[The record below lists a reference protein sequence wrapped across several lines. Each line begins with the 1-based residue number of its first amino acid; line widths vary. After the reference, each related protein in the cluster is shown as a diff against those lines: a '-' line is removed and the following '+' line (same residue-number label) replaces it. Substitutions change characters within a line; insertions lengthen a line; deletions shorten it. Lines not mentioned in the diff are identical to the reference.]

1 MKNSKEKI
9 IRYALLILGIF
20 FVGLG
25 IALAKRSGLGISPVS
40 SVANVISL
48 KFPVLSVGTW
58 LMLWNCFMVLLQV
71 AILRKAFKL
80 IQLLQFPISL
90 LLGVFTDACVFAVS
104 IIPVELYVIRL
115 LLVILGVLVLAL
127 GIVFMMLSDT
137 VMNVGEALVKVLSD
151 VLKKDFG
158 NVKIIFDICCVTLS
172 AVLSILF
179 FDFKVVG
186 IREGTL
192 ITACFTGTAVKLI
205 MKAAQKTKL
214 YKNLKR

>member
-115 LLVILGVLVLAL
+115 LLVIFGVLAL
-127 GIVFMMLSDT
+127 ALGVVCMMLSDT

-151 VLKKDFG
+151 VFKKEFG
-158 NVKIIFDICCVTLS
+158 NVKIVFDICCVSLS

-179 FDFKVVG
+179 FGFKVVG

-192 ITACFTGTAVKLI
+192 ITACLTGTAVKLI
-205 MKAAQKTKL
+205 MKAAKKTKL

>member
-1 MKNSKEKI
+1 
-9 IRYALLILGIF
+9 
-20 FVGLG
+20 
-25 IALAKRSGLGISPVS
+25 
-40 SVANVISL
+40 
-48 KFPVLSVGTW
+48 
-58 LMLWNCFMVLLQV
+58 MVLLQV

-115 LLVILGVLVLAL
+115 LLVIFGVLAL
-127 GIVFMMLSDT
+127 ALGDVF
-137 VMNVGEALVKVLSD
+137 
-151 VLKKDFG
+151 KKEFG
-158 NVKIIFDICCVTLS
+158 NVKIVFDICCVSLS

-179 FDFKVVG
+179 FGFKVVG

-192 ITACFTGTAVKLI
+192 ITACLTGTAVKLI
-205 MKAAQKTKL
+205 MKAAKKTKL